1 MKRSGT
7 MSLMTGLALSFFLL
21 CVVML
26 LVSSILQTYSAIQ
39 TQGRLIERQ
48 QQSIAAEA
56 SKSVSTYI
64 REKLETLETVAYFTD
79 PFKGTP
85 EERDRILDLLLG
97 RDKAFRSLYL
107 FDAGGILRGQSSR
120 VSRTV
125 ASSGTERI
133 LSEVR
138 AQVKREPQSISG
150 VYIEPNANEPLV
162 MIGMPVKNV
171 LGDLEGALIAEL
183 NLKFMWELID
193 RLEAGEN
200 GEAYVVDRYGGL
212 IAYRDHGR
220 VIRGDEVSAV
230 AKVREFIENAKP
242 GSAGTKTMYTGISGT
257 TVTGSYVA
265 LGVPDWA
272 VVTELPWREAYGA
285 VIRQALWTAVITL
298 ALAVTA
304 GVIGVIIARLL
315 AVPLVRL
322 SETVTRIRA
331 GELGLQA
338 HVSGPREVR
347 TLAAG
352 FNEMSGEL
360 REMVLNLNERSS
372 YLTST
377 VERYEAHMAKVVS
390 GNLTAKIEVAAGGGD
405 NADEPL
411 VALGRQ
417 LNETTEGLRRMIS
430 QIKEASRSLGE
441 VSSEIL
447 AEITTQTKGLSDQAR
462 FIAQTAVNVDQ
473 VRAIAARTS
482 EQAARV
488 GEDSRTTM
496 EVSRSGQKAVQD
508 AIESMNAIRELVQ
521 GIAESTDAL
530 SRQMVQIDEIVE
542 SVTEIASQSG
552 VLALNAEIEASHAGE
567 YGKGFSIVASEVGKL
582 ADQSKEAASQI
593 RTLIQDIRRTAEGTA
608 AATEA
613 GLKGVDEGV
622 VLAAQA
628 RDTIDRLSG
637 VIEESTRSVMQMSAG
652 SDEQLSGIEG
662 IAQALH
668 DIDRIITMSS
678 RAIGATETAVQNLSD
693 LAQELNRTIERYS
706 A

>member
-7 MSLMTGLALSFFLL
+7 MSLMTVLALSFFLL
-21 CVVML
+21 CGVML
-26 LVSSILQTYSAIQ
+26 FVSSVLQTYSAIR

-48 QQSIAAEA
+48 QQSIASEA
-56 SKSVSTYI
+56 SKSVSVYI

-79 PFKGTP
+79 PVRRTP
-85 EERDRILDLLLG
+85 EERDRTLDLLLG

-107 FDAGGILRGQSSR
+107 YDTGDLILAQSSR
-120 VSRTV
+120 VSRSV
-125 ASSGTERI
+125 ASSGAERV
-133 LSEVR
+133 LPEVR
-138 AQVKREPQSISG
+138 ARVASESRCVSE

-162 MIGMPVKNV
+162 MIGIPVTNA
-171 LGDLEGALIAEL
+171 LGDREGSLIAEL

-200 GEAYVVDRYGGL
+200 GEAYVVDRHGGL

-220 VIRGDEVSAV
+220 VIRGDKVSGI
-230 AKVREFIENAKP
+230 AKVREFMENRKP
-242 GSAGTKTMYTGISGT
+242 GSAGTKTLYSGISGA

-265 LGVPDWA
+265 LGMPDWA
-272 VVTELPWREAYGA
+272 VVTEMPWREAYNP
-285 VIRQALWTAVITL
+285 VILQVFWTAVITF

-304 GVIGVIIARLL
+304 GVIGVLIARLV

-338 HVSGPREVR
+338 RVSGPREVR

-352 FNEMSGEL
+352 FNEMSTEL
-360 REMVLNLNERSS
+360 RELVLNLNERST
-372 YLTST
+372 YLTSA
-377 VERYEAHMAKVVS
+377 VERYEEHMTKVVS
-390 GNLTAKIEVAAGGGD
+390 GNLTARIEVSGNGD
-405 NADEPL
+405 GAEEPL
-411 VALGRQ
+411 VTLGRQ
-417 LNETTEGLRRMIS
+417 LNETTDGLHRMILK
-430 QIKEASRSLGE
+430 IKDASSSLGE

-447 AEITTQTKGLSDQAR
+447 AEITTQTRGLSDQAR
-462 FIAQTAVNVDQ
+462 FIAQTVVNVDQ

-488 GEDSRTTM
+488 GEDSRTTI
-496 EVSRSGQKAVQD
+496 EVSRSGQRAVQD
-508 AIESMNAIRELVQ
+508 AIESMNAIRDLVQ
-521 GIAESTDAL
+521 GIAESTDTL
-530 SRQMVQIDEIVE
+530 NRQMERIDEIVE
-542 SVTEIASQSG
+542 SVTEIATQSG
-552 VLALNAEIEASHAGE
+552 VLALNAEIEAAHAGE
-567 YGKGFSIVASEVGKL
+567 FGKGFSIVASEVGKL

-637 VIEESTRSVMQMSAG
+637 VIEEYARQVVQMSAG

-662 IAQALH
+662 ISQAMH
-668 DIDRIITMSS
+668 DIDRIMTMSS
-678 RAIGATETAVQNLSD
+678 HAIVATETAVQNLSE

-706 A
+706 S